1 MELFSSSSCCTSHCI
16 RVVLAEKELDV
27 VVREVNPDSP
37 PADLIDLNPYQS
49 VPTLVDRELVLYDYR
64 VIMEY
69 LDERFPHPPLLPP
82 DPINRARFRMA
93 LTRINEDW
101 YQLLLKLEANDTK
114 EKDYEKNRK
123 LLRDGLAAA
132 ASIFNQKIFFL
143 SEEFSL
149 LDCNLGPLLWRLSQ
163 HNITLPEPA
172 KPIYQYAERL
182 FGRIS
187 FQRSLSLVERG
198 MRPE

>member
-1 MELFSSSSCCTSHCI
+1 MELYSSSSYCTSHCI
-16 RVVLAEKELDV
+16 RIVLAEKELDAV
-27 VVREVNPDSP
+27 IHDVNPDDP
-37 PADLIDLNPYQS
+37 PADLMELNPYQS

-101 YQLLLKLEANDTK
+101 YSLLPKLDSDQNK
-114 EKDYEKNRK
+114 EYQQTRQILQNN
-123 LLRDGLAAA
+123 LVAA
-132 ASIFNQKIFFL
+132 ASVFRSKSFFL

-149 LDCNLGPLLWRLSQ
+149 LDCSMGPLLWRLQ
-163 HNITLPEPA
+163 HYSITLPPSA
-172 KPIYQYAERL
+172 GSILDYAHRL
-182 FGRIS
+182 FERAS
-187 FQRSLSLVERG
+187 FQRSLSTVEKR
-198 MRPE
+198 MRD